1 MSFGI
6 RNVPDRRAALREI
19 ARVAKPTA
27 TVAILELHAPRRGP
41 LAAVAKAA
49 VWLLPTVLGTLTGA
63 SQQYQHL
70 QRSIL
75 SFPDDEEWR
84 SQMAIAG
91 LPVVHAQSMCYGA
104 VWLYVAQTQA
114 AYAAHMEK
122 VMRLSRTPPP
132 AAYKE
137 WEAEQQAQQQG
148 QQQEEQ
154 VDEPL

>member
-49 VWLLPTVLGTLTGA
+49 IWLLPTVLGTLGGA

-91 LPVVHAQSMCYGA
+91 LPVVHAKSMCYGA

-114 AYAAHMEK
+114 AYAAHMD
-122 VMRLSRTPPP
+122 RLMKLHRTAPP

-137 WEAEQQAQQQG
+137 WEAEQQQAQQQ
-148 QQQEEQ
+148 QEQ